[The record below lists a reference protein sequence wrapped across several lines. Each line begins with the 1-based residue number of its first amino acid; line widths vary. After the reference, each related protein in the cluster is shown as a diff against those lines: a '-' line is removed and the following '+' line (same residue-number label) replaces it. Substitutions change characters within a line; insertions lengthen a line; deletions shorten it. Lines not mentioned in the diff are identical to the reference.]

1 MASYYVVLSLH
12 LIGAAVWAGGHLVL
26 ALSILPQALLDR
38 RAAIVTAFEE
48 RFERLGLP
56 ALAVQVVTGLWL
68 AHRLLGG
75 VGNWFEGTPTAQVV
89 QVKLALLVA
98 TVALA
103 LHARLRLIPR
113 LADDTLVSL
122 AWHIRAVTALAVL
135 FVLAGASA
143 RVGGYPAFD

>member
-12 LIGAAVWAGGHLVL
+12 LIGAAVWVGGHLVL

-38 RAAIVTAFEE
+38 RAAIVTGFEE

-75 VGNWFEGTPTAQVV
+75 VGNWFEGTPTARVV

-98 TVALA
+98 TVTLA
-103 LHARLRLIPR
+103 LHARVRLIPR

>member
-12 LIGAAVWAGGHLVL
+12 LIGAAVWVGGHLVL

-38 RAAIVTAFEE
+38 RAAIVTGFEE

-75 VGNWFEGTPTAQVV
+75 VGNWFEGTPTARVV

-98 TVALA
+98 TLALA